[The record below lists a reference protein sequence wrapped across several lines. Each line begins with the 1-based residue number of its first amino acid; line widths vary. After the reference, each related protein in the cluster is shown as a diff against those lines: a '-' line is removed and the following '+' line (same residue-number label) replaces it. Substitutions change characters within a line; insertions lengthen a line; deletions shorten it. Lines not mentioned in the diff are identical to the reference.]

1 MWFWY
6 FWGISFCLCF
16 VINMICATV
25 TKNKIKELYPDFKQK
40 KITGLER
47 FVNFSE
53 AFILSAVP
61 FINILITLGTIFTCT
76 NSEVVEETKN
86 KIEEDK

>member
-6 FWGISFCLCF
+6 FWGISFCFCF

-47 FVNFSE
+47 FVNFLK

-61 FINILITLGTIFTCT
+61 FINILITLSTIFTCT
-76 NSEVVEETKN
+76 NDKVVATTKK
-86 KIEEDK
+86 KIEK

>member
-1 MWFWY
+1 
-6 FWGISFCLCF
+6 
-16 VINMICATV
+16 MICATV

-47 FVNFSE
+47 FVNFLK

-61 FINILITLGTIFTCT
+61 FINILITLCTIFTCT
-76 NSEVVEETKN
+76 NDKVVETTKK
-86 KIEEDK
+86 KIEK